1 MNFDFELWRVYY
13 NRTMER
19 GHFCHLN
26 LCVNNKPYLGVRC
39 FCLISEFYLN
49 MLRDTFIFKS
59 SYLYF
64 PREVE
69 IICSLLP
76 RLNEK
81 YFQSRDAV

>member
-19 GHFCHLN
+19 SHFCHLN

-49 MLRDTFIFKS
+49 ILRETFIYVKAHTCIS
-59 SYLYF
+59 KGGRNYLLTLTA
-64 PREVE
+64 
-69 IICSLLP
+69 S
-76 RLNEK
+76 
-81 YFQSRDAV
+81 